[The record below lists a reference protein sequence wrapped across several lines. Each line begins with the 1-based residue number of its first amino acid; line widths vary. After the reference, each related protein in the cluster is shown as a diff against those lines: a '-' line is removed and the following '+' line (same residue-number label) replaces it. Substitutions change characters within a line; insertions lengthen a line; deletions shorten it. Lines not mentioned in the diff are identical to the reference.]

1 MDDLTLYVPAPASH
15 LNHVID
21 RGSAIVGEPADPAV
35 IVICYEGN
43 RYGAM
48 RDFAEMILH
57 AADRLVTGYP
67 TAARAW
73 VAPSALVPV
82 GTVDRSTRT
91 VVEITNE
98 PALRTWKS

>member
-1 MDDLTLYVPAPASH
+1 M
-15 LNHVID
+15 VID

-35 IVICYEGN
+35 TVICYEGN

-57 AADRLVTGYP
+57 AADRLITGYP
-67 TAARAW
+67 TVARAW
-73 VAPSALVPV
+73 VAPNTLVPV
-82 GTVDRSTRT
+82 GTVNRSTRT

-98 PALRTWKS
+98 PALRAWRTA